1 MKLISFAVVS
11 LLATTVSAY
20 PGPGTPPQ
28 DIGAPSEEQHQDVDS
43 QEPLQHQSTDAQ
55 VPQQIRMLMTQDPQ
69 QDQEKE
75 LEDEIKKLEEQYKDQ
90 KALVVRK
97 KSCRPKY
104 WGKIYRNSRNRLKT
118 LMRMTLIEW
127 T

>member
-11 LLATTVSAY
+11 LLAITVSAY

-28 DIGAPSEEQHQDVDS
+28 DIGAPSAEQHQDVDS

-55 VPQQIRMLMTQDPQ
+55 ECTARSRMLMSQDPQ

-75 LEDEIKKLEEQYKDQ
+75 LEDEIKKLNEQYKDQ

-97 KSCRPKY
+97 KSCRQSTGAKSIGTP
-104 WGKIYRNSRNRLKT
+104 GIG
-118 LMRMTLIEW
+118 
-127 T
+127 

>member
-11 LLATTVSAY
+11 LLAITVSAY

-55 VPQQIRMLMTQDPQ
+55 EPQQSYDDDVPGSTAR
-69 QDQEKE
+69 
-75 LEDEIKKLEEQYKDQ
+75 
-90 KALVVRK
+90 
-97 KSCRPKY
+97 S
-104 WGKIYRNSRNRLKT
+104 GKGIGR
-118 LMRMTLIEW
+118 
-127 T
+127 